1 MDSAPGW
8 AKGPTLSSPAG
19 RMSSERIFGI
29 TGSGLWVNVS
39 NGPAIVS
46 ACSILTHGIILV
58 PFSNAW
64 ACSCCGW
71 STGNTTLE
79 EMPSYLLIYRTTT
92 TKKKNKE
99 SFLQKGRWGRQQF
112 AKQQVIHIS
121 DLVYWQCSVPQR
133 KLVDSHFGKK
143 ARNAVHPWNTCKRWT
158 LPLISLLRALRE
170 IFGSGNNMVKKWI
183 ISNKFQT
190 CTVQRPGNSIELRP
204 NPSC

>member
-1 MDSAPGW
+1 MLGHAHVVADQLGTQHW
-8 AKGPTLSSPAG
+8 KKC
-19 RMSSERIFGI
+19 
-29 TGSGLWVNVS
+29 
-39 NGPAIVS
+39 PAI
-46 ACSILTHGIILV
+46 CWFT
-58 PFSNAW
+58 
-64 ACSCCGW
+64 
-71 STGNTTLE
+71 E
-79 EMPSYLLIYRTTT
+79 QQQQQ
-92 TKKKNKE
+92 KKNKE